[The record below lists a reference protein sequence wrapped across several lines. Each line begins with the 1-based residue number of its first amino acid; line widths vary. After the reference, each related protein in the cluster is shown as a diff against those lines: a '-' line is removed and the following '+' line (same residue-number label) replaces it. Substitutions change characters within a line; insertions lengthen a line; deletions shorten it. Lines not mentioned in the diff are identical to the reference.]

1 MSVATTPP
9 GIFRFGRWLP
19 LGVLAAACCLPLL
32 ARGDEL
38 TRQVQEEL
46 RKRNLYFGNVDGRR
60 TEQVA
65 AALRRYQQR
74 KGFPSTGD
82 ADETTLRS
90 LTLLPPAPRIAAT
103 TTNALPDHSPENAA
117 ASSPWP
123 DVTVLRS
130 DEARR
135 NPTPPDTE
143 PVEPSPTPT
152 IAPPPVSASIQRPG
166 TDAVRAFLENY
177 LRAGQSNDTEAQ
189 MPFYGKQV
197 DYLNEGTVDHRFI
210 RADID
215 GYDRRWPERRF
226 TLLPPITVGSSPDH
240 DPEKIVVNFHYR
252 FAVKRP
258 HDAPEGEMANT
269 YTLQRSG
276 PDGLQIVAMKE
287 SRVRHS
293 K

>member
-1 MSVATTPP
+1 MSVVNAFPR
-9 GIFRFGRWLP
+9 GSLLCRWL
-19 LGVLAAACCLPLL
+19 LLLAVGCLPLR
-32 ARGDEL
+32 AHGDEL

-46 RKRNLYFGNVDGRR
+46 RKRNLYYGNVDGRA

-74 KGFPSTGD
+74 KGFPPSGE

-90 LTLLPPAPRIAAT
+90 LTLLPPAPRLAT
-103 TTNALPDHSPENAA
+103 TATPEPRAVGIDGIA
-117 ASSPWP
+117 VTGAPWP
-123 DVTVLRS
+123 DATVLRS

-135 NPTPPDTE
+135 NPVPPPE
-143 PVEPSPTPT
+143 PEPADPSPAPT
-152 IAPPPVSASIQRPG
+152 VAPPPASA
-166 TDAVRAFLENY
+166 AVHWPSADSVRGFLESY
-177 LRAGQSNDTEAQ
+177 LRAGQSNDTAAQ
-189 MPFYGKQV
+189 MPFYGEHV
-197 DYLNEGTVDHRFI
+197 DYLNEGNVDHRFI
-210 RADID
+210 QADID

-226 TLLPPITVGSSPDH
+226 TLLAPITLTAPPDH
-240 DPEKIVVNFHYR
+240 DPDKIVVNFHYR

-276 PDGLQIVAMKE
+276 PDSLRIVAMKE

>member
-1 MSVATTPP
+1 MSVANTLRSSQLTQ
-9 GIFRFGRWLP
+9 WLA
-19 LGVLAAACCLPLL
+19 LGTLAVMCCLPLR
-32 ARGDEL
+32 ARGDET

-60 TEQVA
+60 SEQVA

-74 KGFPSTGD
+74 KGFPPTGE

-90 LTLLPPAPRIAAT
+90 LTLLPPAPRIAAIT
-103 TTNALPDHSPENAA
+103 ATPSADTSPESAGFF
-117 ASSPWP
+117 PWP

-135 NPTPPDTE
+135 NPAPPDTE
-143 PVEPSPTPT
+143 PIEPSPTPSV
-152 IAPPPVSASIQRPG
+152 APPPASASVQRPG
-166 TDAVRAFLENY
+166 SDAVRAFVKSY
-177 LRAGQSNDTEAQ
+177 LRAGESNDTEAQ
-189 MPFYGKQV
+189 MPFYAEHV
-197 DYLNEGTVDHRFI
+197 DYLNEGLVDRRFI

-215 GYDRRWPERRF
+215 GYDRRWPKRRF
-226 TLLPPITVGSSPDH
+226 TLLPPISLGPAPGQDPD
-240 DPEKIVVNFHYR
+240 KIVVNFHYR

-276 PDGLQIVAMKE
+276 PDSLRIVAMKE
-287 SRVRHS
+287 ARVRNR